1 MAKFVNK
8 EVNKTGLPEELP
20 TIESGEVKTKGEK
33 FKGKID
39 AFFDRMLDGFANIQT
54 GVGEFFLDI
63 GYAAEDMLA
72 SMKEE
77 ILDCSVDVVNGSIWL
92 YNHLGHRM
100 HAYYERNPEKKVQR
114 RRKNRALMRKF
125 IRVRNRV
132 IHKEKEL
139 ARKMVHFI
147 NHVDDKND
155 ELADKTNVMVKKGNK
170 HFNFAREWADI
181 NKKKLLINFGIVVGI
196 AVIGVSVLN
205 YFTAYEYAYNGR
217 TLGVIKRQED
227 VLKVADIMSEQLSKE
242 HNAQIYIDREDD
254 ITFKRVLSVDR
265 TIDDTE
271 QVLKRLTYM
280 KNMNAKAYAI
290 YIDGKRAVILDSEE
304 SAKKALED
312 VKSTYTTA
320 STGVEYEKVSFK
332 EEVAIKQIDTK
343 LGYIQSLEEAMQKLM
358 TGAVF
363 QEVHVVVSGD
373 TLSGIAKTYGMTIS
387 ELREANPTITPE
399 RLSIGQEIVLT
410 KPAPM
415 VTVKTV
421 EVATYIDKI
430 PYETEYEDTKSLYKG
445 EKQTKVEGVDGEKEI
460 TARITRENGIA
471 VATKELKSKVL
482 SEPTTEII
490 LKGTKELPPLQ
501 GTGRLKYPLSSYRLT
516 SKFGMRWGRMHNG
529 IDMANST
536 GTPIRAADGG
546 TVIFSGYSGSY
557 GYVVKINHGGNM
569 VTVYAHCSKLHVRKG
584 ERVYQGQH
592 IANVGN
598 TGRSTGPHLH
608 FEVQV
613 NGTPKNPLNYL

>member
-8 EVNKTGLPEELP
+8 EVNKTELPEELP
-20 TIESGEVKTKGEK
+20 TIESGEVTTKGEK
-33 FKGKID
+33 LRGKLD
-39 AFFDRMLDGFANIQT
+39 SFFDKLLDGFAHLQS
-54 GVGEFFLDI
+54 GVGGFFLDL
-63 GYAAEDMLA
+63 GRTAESMLN

-77 ILDCSVDVVNGSIWL
+77 ILDSGVDIANGFVWL
-92 YNHLGHRM
+92 SNHLGHRM
-100 HAYYERNPEKKVQR
+100 NAYYERNPEKKVQR

-125 IRVRNRV
+125 IRTRNRI

-139 ARKMVHFI
+139 AHKMVHFI

-155 ELADKTNVMVKKGNK
+155 ELADKTNVIVKKGNK

-181 NKKKLLINFGIVVGI
+181 NKRKLLFHFGIVVI
-196 AVIGVSVLN
+196 VAIIGVSILN
-205 YFTAYEYAYNGR
+205 FFTAYEYAYNGR
-217 TLGVIKRQED
+217 VLGVVKRQED

-242 HNAQIYIDREDD
+242 HNAQIYIDKEDD
-254 ITFKRVLSVDR
+254 IAFKRVFAVDR
-265 TIDDTE
+265 NIDDTE

-280 KNMNAKAYAI
+280 KNMNAKAFAI
-290 YIDGKRAVILDSEE
+290 YIDGKRAVIVDSEE
-304 SAKKALED
+304 TAKSVLEN
-312 VKSTYTTA
+312 VKNTYTA
-320 STGVEYEKVSFK
+320 AAQGVKYEKVSFK
-332 EEVAIKQIDTK
+332 EDVVIKQIDTK
-343 LGYIQSLEEAMQKLM
+343 LGYIQNVDDVMQKLM

-373 TLSGIAKTYGMTIS
+373 TLSGIAKAYGMTIS
-387 ELREANPTITPE
+387 DLKEANPTITPE
-399 RLSIGQEIVLT
+399 RLSIGQEIILT

-415 VTVKTV
+415 VTIQTV

-430 PYETEYEDTKSLYKG
+430 PHETEYEDTKSLYKG
-445 EKQTKVEGVDGEKEI
+445 EKKTKVKGVDGEKEV

-471 VATKELKSKVL
+471 VATQELESKTL
-482 SEPTTEII
+482 SEPVTEVIQ
-490 LKGTKELPPLQ
+490 KGTKELPPLQ

-529 IDMANST
+529 IDMATST

-569 VTVYAHCSKLHVRKG
+569 VTVYAHCSKLYVRKG
-584 ERVYQGQH
+584 EKVYQGQH

-613 NGTPKNPLNYL
+613 NGTPRNPFSYL